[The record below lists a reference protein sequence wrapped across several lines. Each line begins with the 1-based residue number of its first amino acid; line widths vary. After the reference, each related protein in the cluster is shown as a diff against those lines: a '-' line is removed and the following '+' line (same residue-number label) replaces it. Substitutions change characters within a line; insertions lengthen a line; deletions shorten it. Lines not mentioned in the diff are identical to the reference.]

1 MTLNVEE
8 MILLQQTE
16 HSTRNAAL
24 QEVTGNMKLT
34 QDIALLE
41 LYRQLIRK
49 LRAMSEQEFAAIDLT
64 VYDAA
69 VDAYDAEVNAYG
81 GENNVYDSEIEIY
94 EGNADEK

>member
-24 QEVTGNMKLT
+24 RELAVNRRLT
-34 QDIALLE
+34 QDAELLG
-41 LYRQLIRK
+41 LYRQLISK

-69 VDAYDAEVNAYG
+69 ADAYDAEVNAYG
-81 GENNVYDSEIEIY
+81 GENNVYDSEIEID

>member
-24 QEVTGNMKLT
+24 RELADNVKLT
-34 QDIALLE
+34 QDAELLG
-41 LYRQLIRK
+41 LYRQLISK

-64 VYDAA
+64 VYDAEA
-69 VDAYDAEVNAYG
+69 DAGG

>member
-24 QEVTGNMKLT
+24 QELAVNRRLT
-34 QDIALLE
+34 QDAELLG
-41 LYRQLIRK
+41 LYRQLVKK
-49 LRAMSEQEFAAIDLT
+49 LRAMSEQEYAAIDFT
-64 VYDAA
+64 VYDA
-69 VDAYDAEVNAYG
+69 EGNAYG

>member
-24 QEVTGNMKLT
+24 RELAVNRRLT
-34 QDIALLE
+34 QDAELLG

-64 VYDAA
+64 VYDAEA
-69 VDAYDAEVNAYG
+69 DADG

>member
-1 MTLNVEE
+1 MTFNVEE

-34 QDIALLE
+34 QDAELLG
-41 LYRQLIRK
+41 LYRQLIKK
-49 LRAMSEQEFAAIDLT
+49 LREMSEQEFAAIDF
-64 VYDAA
+64 A
-69 VDAYDAEVNAYG
+69 VYDAEVN
-81 GENNVYDSEIEIY
+81 VYDSAIEIY

>member
-24 QEVTGNMKLT
+24 QELADNMKLT
-34 QDIALLE
+34 QDAELLG

-49 LRAMSEQEFAAIDLT
+49 LRAMSEQEFAEMDFT
-64 VYDAA
+64 VYDA
-69 VDAYDAEVNAYG
+69 EGNAYG
-81 GENNVYDSEIEIY
+81 DENNVYDSETETS
-94 EGNADEK
+94 EDNADGK

>member
-24 QEVTGNMKLT
+24 RELAVNRRLT
-34 QDIALLE
+34 QDAELLG
-41 LYRQLIRK
+41 LYRQLVKK
-49 LRAMSEQEFAAIDLT
+49 LRAMSEQEYAAIDFT
-64 VYDAA
+64 VYDA
-69 VDAYDAEVNAYG
+69 EGNAYG

-94 EGNADEK
+94 EGNADGK

>member
-16 HSTRNAAL
+16 HSTSNAAL

-34 QDIALLE
+34 QDAELLG

-49 LRAMSEQEFAAIDLT
+49 LRAMSEQEYAAIDFT
-64 VYDAA
+64 V
-69 VDAYDAEVNAYG
+69 YDAEVNAYG

-94 EGNADEK
+94 EDNADEK

>member
-16 HSTRNAAL
+16 HSTSNAAL

-34 QDIALLE
+34 QDAELLG

-49 LRAMSEQEFAAIDLT
+49 LRAMSEQEYAAIDFT
-64 VYDAA
+64 V
-69 VDAYDAEVNAYG
+69 YDAEVNAYG
-81 GENNVYDSEIEIY
+81 GENNVYDSEIEIH

>member
-24 QEVTGNMKLT
+24 QEMAANRRLT
-34 QDIALLE
+34 QDAELQG

-49 LRAMSEQEFAAIDLT
+49 LRAMSELKFAAIDFT
-64 VYDAA
+64 VYD
-69 VDAYDAEVNAYG
+69 
-81 GENNVYDSEIEIY
+81 GETDVYDGAIEDL
-94 EGNADEK
+94 EDNADGK

>member
-24 QEVTGNMKLT
+24 QELAVNRRLT
-34 QDIALLE
+34 QDAELLG
-41 LYRQLIRK
+41 LYRQLISK

-64 VYDAA
+64 VYDAVA
-69 VDAYDAEVNAYG
+69 DAYDAEGNAYG

>member
-24 QEVTGNMKLT
+24 RELADNVKLT
-34 QDIALLE
+34 QDAELLG

-49 LRAMSEQEFAAIDLT
+49 LRAMSEQEFAAIDFT
-64 VYDAA
+64 VYDA
-69 VDAYDAEVNAYG
+69 EGNAYG